1 MTECTLIEKDCR
13 RRSKAS
19 RPATPQATP
28 VSSPSES
35 MASTQVMRLPSTSS
49 KPVEDT
55 QTNVKNHFYLPSTRI
70 DVEEVKPLLVYHST
84 QTTPI
89 TNNNVKHIIPFV
101 AHSPGSVDLNNCKSL
116 NSISTAAA
124 LLKPCMI
131 GNSTGITNILSA
143 KLSRNLP
150 ILSKTSQTDPTVKNS
165 GRATVN
171 ILDHVNA
178 SDITCILGS
187 EVLNECD
194 WKNPLIKNIAY
205 LPSAL
210 FLGSD
215 FKLPLPD
222 HFFSFHGY
230 RICLA
235 LTALDENEL
244 QDFKLWLASAVV
256 PLCNLSSLS
265 AEMCRTLS
273 ESTRTTSVKEV
284 RQ

>member
-1 MTECTLIEKDCR
+1 MTECTLIEKGCR
-13 RRSKAS
+13 RKSKAS

-35 MASTQVMRLPSTSS
+35 MASTQVMTLPSTSS

-55 QTNVKNHFYLPSTRI
+55 QTNVKNNFYPQSPRI
-70 DVEEVKPLLVYHST
+70 DVGEVKPLLVNYST
-84 QTTPI
+84 QTIPI
-89 TNNNVKHIIPFV
+89 TNNNVNHVIPFV
-101 AHSPGSVDLNNCKSL
+101 VHSPVDLNDCKSL
-116 NSISTAAA
+116 NSFLTAGA

-131 GNSTGITNILSA
+131 GNSTGVTNILSA
-143 KLSRNLP
+143 KLIRSLP
-150 ILSKTSQTDPTVKNS
+150 ILSKTSKTDPTEKNS
-165 GRATVN
+165 GRAVVK

-178 SDITCILGS
+178 SGITCILGS
-187 EVLNECD
+187 EVLNNCD
-194 WKNPLIKNIAY
+194 WKNPIMRNIAC
-205 LPSAL
+205 LPSVL

-265 AEMCRTLS
+265 AEMCHTLS